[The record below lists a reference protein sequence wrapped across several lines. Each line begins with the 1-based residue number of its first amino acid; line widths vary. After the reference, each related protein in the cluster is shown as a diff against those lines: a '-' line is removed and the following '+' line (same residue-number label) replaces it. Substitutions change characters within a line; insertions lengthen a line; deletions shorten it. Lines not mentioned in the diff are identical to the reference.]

1 MVEKKRIT
9 LIIPPSIFLADAR
22 VFVSLGILKVAAVL
36 EKAKYPVDVLD
47 LSGISNYTDVVDNY
61 FQNSDAKVAGITAT
75 TPQMPAVENIY
86 QTIRNVSR
94 ETLVILGG
102 PHATVV
108 NAARKLEVKKGIVG
122 RAHKAYKRLFSI
134 ADIVVAGDGEEAIF
148 EAIKR
153 SQASSGKLRQSGS
166 LVDAD
171 DPASNMF
178 LDKHRLSELPPP
190 ARHLIDLNSYHYY
203 IGEERATSLI
213 MQLGCPWGCRFC
225 SGRLSPSFRRVRI
238 RDIDKVSSEIE
249 QIYRD
254 YRYRGFMMYD
264 DELNANPNMIQG
276 MQAMTNLQS
285 KLGVD
290 FQLRGFIKADQFNE
304 QQALAMK
311 EAGFK
316 EMCIGFESGAPR
328 ILKNI
333 KKQAT
338 VDQNTRCLQ
347 IAKKYGLRV
356 KAFTSVGHPG
366 ESEETI
372 KQTHDWLIDS
382 EVDDFD
388 TTIIS
393 TFPGT
398 PYYDEARQMG
408 ESGVWVYIV
417 PETGDRLYSED
428 VDFVSLAE
436 YYKGQIEDGYRS
448 YVHTDFLSADDLV
461 NLRDWVERDVRAR
474 LNIPFYKTR
483 AAILYDHSM
492 GQLPGYVYRGQCSSG
507 QKPE

>member
-1 MVEKKRIT
+1 
-9 LIIPPSIFLADAR
+9 
-22 VFVSLGILKVAAVL
+22 
-36 EKAKYPVDVLD
+36 
-47 LSGISNYTDVVDNY
+47 
-61 FQNSDAKVAGITAT
+61 
-75 TPQMPAVENIY
+75 
-86 QTIRNVSR
+86 
-94 ETLVILGG
+94 
-102 PHATVV
+102 
-108 NAARKLEVKKGIVG
+108 
-122 RAHKAYKRLFSI
+122 
-134 ADIVVAGDGEEAIF
+134 
-148 EAIKR
+148 
-153 SQASSGKLRQSGS
+153 
-166 LVDAD
+166 
-171 DPASNMF
+171 
-178 LDKHRLSELPPP
+178 
-190 ARHLIDLNSYHYY
+190 
-203 IGEERATSLI
+203 
-213 MQLGCPWGCRFC
+213 
-225 SGRLSPSFRRVRI
+225 
-238 RDIDKVSSEIE
+238 
-249 QIYRD
+249 
-254 YRYRGFMMYD
+254 MMYD

-276 MQAMTNLQS
+276 MQAIANLQS

-417 PETGDRLYSED
+417 PETGDRLYSEM
-428 VDFVSLAE
+428 L
-436 YYKGQIEDGYRS
+436 
-448 YVHTDFLSADDLV
+448 
-461 NLRDWVERDVRAR
+461 
-474 LNIPFYKTR
+474 
-483 AAILYDHSM
+483 IL
-492 GQLPGYVYRGQCSSG
+492 
-507 QKPE
+507 